1 MTEDNPIFEKESLAG
16 RMMRDKAARSRRRE
30 RKIIAKSQI
39 YKEQKDAKER
49 LRAKRL
55 LQRQKRKAR
64 RMERVNDGQINQL
77 QPVT

>member
-30 RKIIAKSQI
+30 RKTIVKSQI
-39 YKEQKDAKER
+39 YKEQKDARER

-55 LQRQKRKAR
+55 LQKQRRRAR
-64 RMERVNDGQINQL
+64 RMERVL
-77 QPVT
+77 ESV